1 LYAPSRFY
9 KKNYECISY
18 VCYLSRPS
26 HPPLFDDNNNGCGGE
41 MVDNKTTLIFLLDAL
56 YAEGYNLWSS
66 SLCIF
71 SRYFS

>member
-1 LYAPSRFY
+1 
-9 KKNYECISY
+9 
-18 VCYLSRPS
+18 
-26 HPPLFDDNNNGCGGE
+26 